1 MDKKLLSPA
10 QQVDFLKKN
19 KGITF
24 NLINEQ
30 DAERFLE
37 NRVFLFK
44 LKAFCKNYE
53 TYQKV
58 DSKRVPIL
66 VLTSVSLLS
75 CQGSTKRSGM
85 KFSI

>member
-10 QQVDFLKKN
+10 QQVDFLKKD

-37 NRVFLFK
+37 DKIFSSN
-44 LKAFCKNYE
+44 
-53 TYQKV
+53 
-58 DSKRVPIL
+58 SKPFAK
-66 VLTSVSLLS
+66 T
-75 CQGSTKRSGM
+75 TKHIRRSAIKGN
-85 KFSI
+85 IY